1 MAFNRLPGEAVF
13 RERKNQIPGPG
24 VARKKK
30 RFSTGL
36 RTGITKAALAPFEIY
51 ARISPRP
58 SLQDVGLTRL
68 DAGVATQTMCEKI
81 GCSLAHGGRIPLLAL
96 RQLPVNML
104 RRDKSTMISP
114 FHNDTLP

>member
-13 RERKNQIPGPG
+13 RECKNQIPGPG

-36 RTGITKAALAPFEIY
+36 RAGITKAALAPFEIY

-81 GCSLAHGGRIPLLAL
+81 GCFSGP
-96 RQLPVNML
+96 
-104 RRDKSTMISP
+104 RRKNPIAGVAPTAGQHASTG
-114 FHNDTLP
+114 